1 MIPKKDEM
9 TKEIKEL
16 KETIN
21 SLLTN
26 ESTKEEID
34 SISKVSSKIDE
45 VENKINSIYDENS
58 SLKEKLIDYIRTGG
72 DNKAPTD
79 DNVIGE
85 RKSLEQCL
93 KEIKDNRK

>member
-1 MIPKKDEM
+1 MTPKKEEM

-16 KETIN
+16 KDTIN
-21 SLLTN
+21 SLLTK
-26 ESTKEEID
+26 ESSKEEID

-45 VENKINSIYDENS
+45 FQNKVNSIYDENS

-72 DNKAPTD
+72 DNKPPTD
-79 DNVIGE
+79 DNIIGE